1 MPIHNFLRFRKRVP
15 DKGPPPKNFADLFYD
30 AASGKFKAND
40 SDHNPVMFDA
50 DPSTADLAVS
60 DGTTAAAAGAL
71 GEYLSAAGSVELVN
85 YTAAYAASIT
95 LTPGDWDVEGGVRII
110 GELASISSVSVG
122 INTALGVPTS
132 PNNIGRT
139 INTTTA
145 DSQDPIALPRRQFRV
160 TTDTTVSVVAVVSFS
175 AGAASAYGTITARRL
190 R

>member
-50 DPSTADLAVS
+50 APSTADLAVS
-60 DGTTAAAAGAL
+60 DGTAAAAAGAL
-71 GEYLSAAGSVELVN
+71 GEYLSAADSVVLAN
-85 YTAAYAASIT
+85 YTAASIVSIT
-95 LTPGDWDVEGGVRII
+95 LTAGDWDVEGGII
-110 GELASISSVSVG
+110 VAGQSASISLATVG
-122 INTALGVPTS
+122 LNTAVATPGS
-132 PNNIGRT
+132 PHTIGKT

-160 TTDTTVSVVAVVSFS
+160 TTDTTVRVVAVVSFS
-175 AGAASAYGTITARRL
+175 AGAASAYGTITARRV